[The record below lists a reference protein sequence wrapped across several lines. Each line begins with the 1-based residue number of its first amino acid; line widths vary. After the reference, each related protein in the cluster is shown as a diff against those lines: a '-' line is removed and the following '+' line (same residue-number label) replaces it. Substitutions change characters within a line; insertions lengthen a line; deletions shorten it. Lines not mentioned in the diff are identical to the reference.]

1 MLHCD
6 LETGALLFYERFE
19 GVDRSKDRYFVVLA
33 NASPIVFCFT
43 TTTQPHCETRPKLA
57 TEFCTIEKGECC
69 LPKRC
74 FVDFRHLQEFGDIEL
89 GSRLRARSVKPGHLP
104 DGILRRIRSGVHGCR
119 SLTPALWIQ
128 TLLVPE
134 AEPGTLSKNRL
145 GSRFDQASQNLTG
158 QRTGPLRSRLIK
170 QVDIK

>member
-74 FVDFRHLQEFGDIEL
+74 FVDFRYLHEFGDIEL
-89 GSRLRARSVKPGHLP
+89 GSRLRSKSVKEIGRLP
-104 DGILRRIRSGVHGCR
+104 VEILDRIRNGVHGCR
-119 SLTPALWIQ
+119 SLTTAQKAPVLVALASK
-128 TLLVPE
+128 L
-134 AEPGTLSKNRL
+134 AECG
-145 GSRFDQASQNLTG
+145 D
-158 QRTGPLRSRLIK
+158 
-170 QVDIK
+170 